1 MDPKKS
7 LLRYMASARP
17 LRTVFMVV
25 LLAIAGI
32 LEGFGVAAIVPLLEI
47 MVRPDS
53 QPSEGLAATVGD
65 VFGWFGLP
73 FTLEVVLVALTAVF
87 VVKAIVAYGAMFQ
100 VGTVVAGVSRDLRLR
115 LLRAVVAARWQHI
128 LHYPSGFIGNAVSGE
143 TSITAQ
149 AYREACQVLAELI
162 QVAVFVT
169 VAFLISWQT
178 ATASVVVGAGIL
190 FMFRGVVDRARHAGQ
205 TQTHTLREILAS
217 LTDAL
222 PSLKPLKAMHR
233 ENYLLPRLEEGTN
246 RFFRA
251 QRAQIALQELIYKAQ
266 EPILLGAMAFGLWL
280 VLRFDAAQPTDLMVL
295 ALLFYRTVQT
305 LTNIQG
311 RWTTVR
317 VGETAFQSLMEHIDA
332 AEAADEQL
340 TLGVGMDAPAL
351 HESLV
356 FDGVWYDYGEGPVLR
371 GIDGRI
377 DAGRFVTIVGPS
389 GSGKTTLTDL
399 VSGLMRPTRGHL
411 RIDDIDMNKV
421 DLRSWRSR
429 VGYVPQEPMLFSDT
443 VRANVTLGLTD
454 ISDDAV
460 ESALKAANAWAF
472 VDQLPG
478 GINTRIGE
486 GGQNL
491 SGGQRQRLAIARALV
506 GSPRLLILDEPTTAL
521 DGAAEAEVCDALAGL
536 HGELTILAISHQAAI
551 RDMADEVWTLVD
563 GLVQQR
569 TAPSSPPAR
578 LDA

>member
-1 MDPKKS
+1 
-7 LLRYMASARP
+7 MASARP
-17 LRTVFMVV
+17 LRTASMVV

-47 MVRPDS
+47 MVRPDT
-53 QPSEGLAATVGD
+53 QPSDGLAATVSD

-73 FTLEVVLVALTAVF
+73 FTLEVVLVALTGVF
-87 VVKAIVAYGAMFQ
+87 VVKALVAYGAMFQ

-115 LLRAVVAARWQHI
+115 LLRAVVAARWQHT
-128 LHYPSGFIGNAVSGE
+128 LQYPSGFIGNAVSGE

-190 FMFRGVVDRARHAGQ
+190 FMFRGVVDRARRAGQ
-205 TQTHTLREILAS
+205 TQTHTLRDILAS

-233 ENYLLPRLEEGTN
+233 EHYLLPRLEEGTN

-280 VLRFDAAQPTDLMVL
+280 VLRFDAAQATDLMVL

-332 AEAADEQL
+332 AESADEHHTASGEL
-340 TLGVGMDAPAL
+340 RAPPLGQSIA
-351 HESLV
+351 
-356 FDGVWYDYGEGPVLR
+356 FDDVWYDYGEGPVLK
-371 GIDGRI
+371 GVSGDIP
-377 DAGRFVTIVGPS
+377 AGRFVTIVGPS

-399 VSGLMRPTRGHL
+399 VSGLMRPTEGHL
-411 RIDDIDMNKV
+411 RIDGVDMARIDLK
-421 DLRSWRSR
+421 SWRDQ

-443 VRANVTLGLTD
+443 VRSNVTLGR
-454 ISDDAV
+454 SDASDEDV
-460 ESALKAANAWAF
+460 EKALRAANAWEF
-472 VDQLPG
+472 VSALPKG
-478 GINTRIGE
+478 VDTRIGE

-506 GSPRLLILDEPTTAL
+506 GEPRLLILDEPTTAL
-521 DGAAEAEVCDALAGL
+521 DGAAEKEVCDALAGL
-536 HGELTILAISHQAAI
+536 HGELTILAISHQSAI
-551 RDMADEVWTLVD
+551 RDMADDVWTLSGGRVRD
-563 GLVQQR
+563 R
-569 TAPSSPPAR
+569 TTASAPAP